1 MSKIHWSVRYEPL
14 REMFEARGIDRPEL
28 VLQFSLLSSQRIAG
42 IIRAC
47 DAAQSV
53 AGDTAEIGCASGGTT
68 RLIALLMQRR
78 HWACDTFEGLCDVG
92 AEDDALKNG
101 DFSNIESTFDG
112 VSARASDLP
121 TVRVVKGRFPDSAPE
136 QMAAARFALVHLD
149 TDTYLSMRDGF
160 AFFESRVVS
169 GGLVILDDV
178 IGRGTSG
185 AKLFWSD
192 LDKRGWEVV
201 EENDPH
207 VIVRK
212 L

>member
-47 DAAQSV
+47 DAAQAV

-78 HWACDTFEGLCDVG
+78 HWACG
-92 AEDDALKNG
+92 
-101 DFSNIESTFDG
+101 
-112 VSARASDLP
+112 
-121 TVRVVKGRFPDSAPE
+121 
-136 QMAAARFALVHLD
+136 
-149 TDTYLSMRDGF
+149 
-160 AFFESRVVS
+160 

-185 AKLFWSD
+185 AKLFWSE
-192 LDKRGWEVV
+192 LDKRAWEVV